1 MLRQQRTLKVFRDAN
16 LTFIL
21 SLKIKKCVKEIIPA
35 ITSNLRTTEKKKI
48 TNSNLETGDASRRKF
63 EKIVVSWRRTL
74 SECPAQTTLQFPTR
88 KPNRLRCVSIGKG
101 GFSFEFH
108 KYLPFFISKRKNY
121 AHPLR
126 IPRETRS
133 RVRYHFS
140 INWRQPPIQFSNP
153 PHLK

>member
-1 MLRQQRTLKVFRDAN
+1 MKNKKEA
-16 LTFIL
+16 
-21 SLKIKKCVKEIIPA
+21 IKKYRVTQIPN
-35 ITSNLRTTEKKKI
+35 TSERKKI
-48 TNSNLETGDASRRKF
+48 CKDKFGGNASRRKF
-63 EKIVVSWRRTL
+63 EKIVVSMRRTV
-74 SECPAQTTLQFPTR
+74 SECPVQTTLQFPRR

-133 RVRYHFS
+133 RAHFDFALTYP
-140 INWRQPPIQFSNP
+140 NLP
-153 PHLK
+153 